1 MVELRTAATVVVV
14 VVVLETPTA
23 MRVVEKYARSKF
35 EDEKQHFRVK
45 KKKRGDKVLTK
56 QAVPQED
63 GKICWQIPLTALVVT
78 VSIHTHTHTQRF
90 FPKGCYDVDDG

>member
-1 MVELRTAATVVVV
+1 MVELRTAATVVV
-14 VVVLETPTA
+14 LETLTA

-35 EDEKQHFRVK
+35 EDEKQHFR
-45 KKKRGDKVLTK
+45 VLTK

-78 VSIHTHTHTQRF
+78 VSIHTHTHTHPKILPQRM
-90 FPKGCYDVDDG
+90 V